1 MPVACKMRLT
11 EMEERYDIRPNPEGG
26 WDVVDTRNGYGTIET
41 YETREMALREAIRKD
56 KR

>member
-1 MPVACKMRLT
+1 MRT
-11 EMEERYDIRPNPEGG
+11 EMSERYDIRPNPEGG

-41 YETREMALREAIRKD
+41 YKTREMALREAIRRD